1 MTNPMATAPAQPVY
15 DVDKIRADFP
25 ILSRQVN
32 GKPLVYL
39 DSAASAQKPNQVIEA
54 LVAAYQDTYSNV
66 HRGLHFLSEASTDAY
81 EAVRGKVADFIGAA
95 SGDEIVLTAGAT
107 MSLNLI
113 AHSWALP
120 RLQAG
125 DEILL
130 SIAEHHA
137 NIVPWQMVA
146 EKTGAV
152 VRAFPMET
160 DGSFRMS
167 AMTDMISAKTRI
179 ISIPHVS
186 NVLGT
191 VFPVAEIA
199 KHARAVGALLVV
211 DGCQGVVHMPVDVQ
225 ALGADFYVFS
235 AHKLYGPNGVG
246 VLWGRADILA
256 EMPPFL
262 GGGDMIDRV
271 TIERSSYAE
280 PPQRFEAGT
289 PAIAE
294 TIALGAAIDY
304 VSQIGMAQI
313 RAHEQDI
320 LSYAHQRLSAV
331 EGLRLIGTAAGK
343 SGVVSFTM
351 DSAHPHDIST
361 IIDNDGVAI
370 RAGHHCAQP
379 LMDFLDLPST
389 ARASV
394 GVYSTKQEFD
404 VLATALEKV
413 NRIFG

>member
-1 MTNPMATAPAQPVY
+1 MTDGLVGSVGTMP
-15 DVDKIRADFP
+15 DFDKIRADFP
-25 ILSRQVN
+25 ILSRTVH

-39 DSAASAQKPNQVIEA
+39 DSAASAQKPQQVMDA
-54 LVAAYQDTYSNV
+54 LLAAYTETYANV

-81 EAVRGKVADFIGAA
+81 EAVRGKVAHFIGAA

-107 MSLNLI
+107 MSINMI
-113 AHSWALP
+113 AHCWALP
-120 RLQAG
+120 RLQAR
-125 DEILL
+125 DEILI

-152 VRAFPMET
+152 VRAFPMDA
-160 DGSFRMS
+160 DGSFNMAS
-167 AMTDMISAKTRI
+167 FTNMMTPRTRI
-179 ISIPHVS
+179 VSVPHVS

-191 VFPVAEIA
+191 VFPISDIA
-199 KHARAVGALLVV
+199 KIAHDAGALMVV
-211 DGCQGVVHMPVDVQ
+211 DGCQGVVHMPVNVQ

-246 VLWGRADILA
+246 VLWGKADILA
-256 EMPPFL
+256 DMPPFL

-271 TIERSSYAE
+271 TIEKTTYAL

-289 PAIAE
+289 PAIGE

-304 VSQIGMAQI
+304 VETIGMAAI

-331 EGLRLIGTAAGK
+331 DGLRLIGTAAGK
-343 SGVVSFTM
+343 SGVVSFVM
-351 DSAHPHDIST
+351 EAAHPHDIST
-361 IIDNDGVAI
+361 IIDHDGVAI

-379 LMDFLDLPST
+379 LMDFYDLPST

-394 GVYSTKQEFD
+394 GLYSRREDFD
-404 VLATALEKV
+404 ALAEALGKV
-413 NRIFG
+413 NRIFA

>member
-1 MTNPMATAPAQPVY
+1 MTDGLVGSVGVMP
-15 DVDKIRADFP
+15 DFDKIRADFP
-25 ILSRQVN
+25 ILSRTVH

-39 DSAASAQKPNQVIEA
+39 DSAASAQKPQQVMDA
-54 LVAAYQDTYSNV
+54 LLAAYTKTYANV

-81 EAVRGKVADFIGAA
+81 EAVRGKVAHFIGAA

-107 MSLNLI
+107 MSINLI
-113 AHSWALP
+113 AQCWAVP

-125 DEILL
+125 DEILI

-152 VRAFPMET
+152 VRAFPMDA
-160 DGSFRMS
+160 DGSFNMAS
-167 AMTDMISAKTRI
+167 FTNMMTPRTRI
-179 ISIPHVS
+179 VSVPHVS

-191 VFPVAEIA
+191 VFPISDIA
-199 KHARAVGALLVV
+199 KIAHDAGALMVV
-211 DGCQGVVHMPVDVQ
+211 DGCQGVVHMPVDVH

-246 VLWGRADILA
+246 VLWGKAEILA
-256 EMPPFL
+256 DLPPFL

-271 TIERSSYAE
+271 TIEKTTYAL

-304 VSQIGMAQI
+304 VETIGMAAI
-313 RAHEQDI
+313 RAHEQDV

-343 SGVVSFTM
+343 SGVVSFVM
-351 DSAHPHDIST
+351 DAAHPHDIST
-361 IIDNDGVAI
+361 IIDHDGVAI

-379 LMDFLDLPST
+379 LMDFYDLPST

-394 GVYSTKQEFD
+394 GLYSRREDFD
-404 VLATALEKV
+404 ALAQALDKV
-413 NRIFG
+413 NRIFA

>member
-1 MTNPMATAPAQPVY
+1 MTNQMALAHQTAEL
-15 DVDKIRADFP
+15 DIDKIRADFP

-39 DSAASAQKPNQVIEA
+39 DSAASAQKPSQVVEA
-54 LVAAYQDTYSNV
+54 LVSAYQDTYSNV

-81 EAVRGKVADFIGAA
+81 EAVRGKVAGFIGAA

-113 AHSWALP
+113 AQSWAAP

-125 DEILL
+125 DEILI

-152 VRAFPMET
+152 VRAFPMED
-160 DGSFRMS
+160 DGSFRMG
-167 AMTDMISAKTRI
+167 ALTDMITAKTRI
-179 ISIPHVS
+179 IAIPHVS

-191 VFPVAEIA
+191 VFPVADIA
-199 KHARAVGALLVV
+199 KHARSAGALLVV

-235 AHKLYGPNGVG
+235 GHKLYGPNGVG
-246 VLWGRADILA
+246 VLWGRGDILA
-256 EMPPFL
+256 DMPPFL

-271 TIERSSYAE
+271 TVERSTYAE

-294 TIALGAAIDY
+294 TIALGAAVDY
-304 VSQIGMAQI
+304 VSQIGMEQI

-320 LSYAHQRLSAV
+320 LAYAHQRLSAV
-331 EGLRLIGTAAGK
+331 EGLRLIGTAVGK

-379 LMDFLDLPST
+379 LMDFLDVPST

-394 GVYSTKQEFD
+394 GVYTTKQEFD

>member
-1 MTNPMATAPAQPVY
+1 MDELHNRVFDSEA
-15 DVDKIRADFP
+15 IRADFP
-25 ILSRQVN
+25 ILAREVH

-39 DSAASAQKPNQVIEA
+39 DSAASAQKPRQVLDA
-54 LVAAYQDTYSNV
+54 LLSAYQDTYSNV

-81 EAVRGKVADFIGAA
+81 EAVRGKVANFIGAA
-95 SGDEIVLTAGAT
+95 HGDEIVLTAGAT
-107 MSLNLI
+107 MSLNMI
-113 AHSWALP
+113 AQCWAP
-120 RLQAG
+120 RLQPG
-125 DEILL
+125 DEIQI
-130 SIAEHHA
+130 SVAEHHA

-146 EKTGAV
+146 ERTGAV
-152 VRAFPMET
+152 VRAFPVET
-160 DGSFRMS
+160 DGTFLMQHFTDAMS
-167 AMTDMISAKTRI
+167 DKTKVV
-179 ISIPHVS
+179 SVPHVS

-199 KHARAVGALLVV
+199 KLAHAAGALMVV

-225 ALGADFYVFS
+225 ALGCDFYVFS

-246 VLWGRADILA
+246 VLWGKADILA
-256 EMPPFL
+256 DLPPFL
-262 GGGDMIDRV
+262 GGGDMIDEV
-271 TIERSSYAE
+271 TIERSTYADA
-280 PPQRFEAGT
+280 PARFEAGT

-294 TIALGAAIDY
+294 TIALGAAVDY
-304 VSQIGMAQI
+304 VQAIGMDAI
-313 RAHEQDI
+313 RAHEQEV

-331 EGLRLIGTAAGK
+331 DGLNLIGTAPGK

-361 IIDNDGVAI
+361 IIDHDGVAV

-379 LMDFLDLPST
+379 LMQFLDLPST

-394 GVYSTKQEFD
+394 GIYTTKAEFD
-404 VLATALEKV
+404 TLATALEKV

>member
-1 MTNPMATAPAQPVY
+1 MNKPMATAHSQLVY
-15 DVDKIRADFP
+15 DVDRIRADFP
-25 ILSRQVN
+25 ILSRHVN

-81 EAVRGKVADFIGAA
+81 EAVRGKVADFLGAI
-95 SGDEIVLTAGAT
+95 SGDEIVLTSGAT

-113 AHSWALP
+113 AQSWALP
-120 RLQAG
+120 RLQLG

-130 SIAEHHA
+130 SVAEHHA

-152 VRAFPMET
+152 VRAFPMEA
-160 DGSFRMS
+160 DGSFLMT
-167 AMTDMISAKTRI
+167 ALTDMINSKTRI
-179 ISIPHVS
+179 IAIPHVS

-191 VFPVAEIA
+191 VFPVAEIS
-199 KHARAVGALLVV
+199 KHARAAGALLVV
-211 DGCQGVVHMPVDVQ
+211 DGCQGAVHMPVDVQ

-246 VLWGRADILA
+246 ILWGRGDILA
-256 EMPPFL
+256 EMPPFF

-271 TIERSSYAE
+271 TIERSTYAE

-294 TIALGAAIDY
+294 TIALGAAVDY
-304 VSQIGMAQI
+304 VLQIGMDQI
-313 RAHEQDI
+313 RAHEQDLI
-320 LSYAHQRLSAV
+320 SYAHQRLSAV
-331 EGLRLIGTAAGK
+331 NGLRLIGTAAGK

-394 GVYSTKQEFD
+394 GIYNTKQEFD

>member
-256 EMPPFL
+256 EMPPFF

-271 TIERSSYAE
+271 TIERSTYAE

-313 RAHEQDI
+313 RTHEQDI

>member
-1 MTNPMATAPAQPVY
+1 MPNHMETSGHCPAV
-15 DVDKIRADFP
+15 DSDKIRADFP
-25 ILSRQVN
+25 ILSRKVN
-32 GKPLVYL
+32 GNQLVYL
-39 DSAASAQKPNQVIEA
+39 DSAASAQKPNQVIDA
-54 LVAAYQDTYSNV
+54 LVSAYQDTYSNV

-81 EAVRGKVADFIGAA
+81 EAVRGKVARFIGAA

-113 AHSWALP
+113 AQSWAGP

-125 DEILL
+125 DEILI

-137 NIVPWQMVA
+137 NIVPWQIVA

-152 VRAFPMET
+152 VRAFPMED
-160 DGSFRMS
+160 DGSFRMG
-167 AMTDMISAKTRI
+167 ALTDMITAKTRVI
-179 ISIPHVS
+179 AIPHVS

-191 VFPVAEIA
+191 VFPVADIS
-199 KHARAVGALLVV
+199 KQARSAGALLVV
-211 DGCQGVVHMPVDVQ
+211 DGCQGAIHMPVDVQ

-246 VLWGRADILA
+246 VLWGRGDILA
-256 EMPPFL
+256 DMPPFL

-271 TIERSSYAE
+271 TIAGSTYAD

-304 VSQIGMAQI
+304 VSQIGMDNI

-320 LSYAHQRLSAV
+320 LIYAHQRLAAV
-331 EGLRLIGTAAGK
+331 KGLRLIGTAAGK

-394 GVYSTKQEFD
+394 GVYTTKQEFD

-413 NRIFG
+413 NRIFC

>member
-1 MTNPMATAPAQPVY
+1 MNNQMAPARQIAEL
-15 DVDKIRADFP
+15 DIDKIRADFP

-54 LVAAYQDTYSNV
+54 LVSAYQDTYSNV

-81 EAVRGKVADFIGAA
+81 ESVRGKVARFIGSA

-113 AHSWALP
+113 AQSWAAP

-125 DEILL
+125 DEILI

-146 EKTGAV
+146 EKTGAI
-152 VRAFPMET
+152 VRAFPMED
-160 DGSFRMS
+160 DGSFRMG
-167 AMTDMISAKTRI
+167 ALTDMITARTRI
-179 ISIPHVS
+179 IAIPHVS

-191 VFPVAEIA
+191 VFPVADIA
-199 KHARAVGALLVV
+199 KRARSAGALLVV

-246 VLWGRADILA
+246 VLWGRGDILA
-256 EMPPFL
+256 DMPPFL

-271 TIERSSYAE
+271 TIARTTYAD

-304 VSQIGMAQI
+304 VSQIGMDNI

-320 LSYAHQRLSAV
+320 LAYAHQRLSAV

-379 LMDFLDLPST
+379 LMDFLDVPST

-394 GVYSTKQEFD
+394 GVYTTKQEFD

>member
-1 MTNPMATAPAQPVY
+1 MTNQMASARQIAEL
-15 DVDKIRADFP
+15 DIDKIRADFP

-54 LVAAYQDTYSNV
+54 LVSAYQDTYSNV

-81 EAVRGKVADFIGAA
+81 ESVRGKVARFIGAA

-113 AHSWALP
+113 AQSWAAP

-125 DEILL
+125 DEILI

-146 EKTGAV
+146 EKTGAI
-152 VRAFPMET
+152 VRAFPMED
-160 DGSFRMS
+160 DGSFRMG
-167 AMTDMISAKTRI
+167 ALTDMITAQTRI
-179 ISIPHVS
+179 IAVPHVS

-191 VFPVAEIA
+191 VFPVADIA
-199 KHARAVGALLVV
+199 KHARSAGALLVV

-246 VLWGRADILA
+246 VLWGRGDILA
-256 EMPPFL
+256 DMPPFL

-271 TIERSSYAE
+271 TIARTTYAD

-304 VSQIGMAQI
+304 VSQIGMGNI

-320 LSYAHQRLSAV
+320 LAYAHQRLSAV

-379 LMDFLDLPST
+379 LMDFLDVPST

-394 GVYSTKQEFD
+394 GVYTTKQEFD

>member
-1 MTNPMATAPAQPVY
+1 MTDGLVESVGAMP
-15 DVDKIRADFP
+15 DFDKIRADFP
-25 ILSRQVN
+25 ILSRTVH

-39 DSAASAQKPNQVIEA
+39 DSAASAQKPQQVMDA
-54 LVAAYQDTYSNV
+54 LLAAYTETYANV

-81 EAVRGKVADFIGAA
+81 EAVRGKVAHFIGAA

-107 MSLNLI
+107 MSINMI
-113 AHSWALP
+113 AHCWALP
-120 RLQAG
+120 RLQAR
-125 DEILL
+125 DEILI

-152 VRAFPMET
+152 VRAFPMDA
-160 DGSFRMS
+160 DGSFNMAS
-167 AMTDMISAKTRI
+167 FTNMMTPRTRI
-179 ISIPHVS
+179 VSVPHVS

-191 VFPVAEIA
+191 VFPISDIA
-199 KHARAVGALLVV
+199 KIAHDAGALMVV
-211 DGCQGVVHMPVDVQ
+211 DGCQGVVHMPVNVQ

-246 VLWGRADILA
+246 VLWGKADILA
-256 EMPPFL
+256 ELPPLL

-271 TIERSSYAE
+271 TIEKTTYAL

-304 VSQIGMAQI
+304 VETIGMAAI

-331 EGLRLIGTAAGK
+331 DGLRLIGTAAGK
-343 SGVVSFTM
+343 SGVVSFVM
-351 DSAHPHDIST
+351 EAAHPHDIST
-361 IIDNDGVAI
+361 IIDHDGVAI

-379 LMDFLDLPST
+379 LMDFYDLPST

-394 GVYSTKQEFD
+394 GLYSRREDFD
-404 VLATALEKV
+404 ALAEALGKV
-413 NRIFG
+413 NRIFA

>member
-1 MTNPMATAPAQPVY
+1 MNNQMASAHQTAEL
-15 DVDKIRADFP
+15 DIDKIRADFP

-54 LVAAYQDTYSNV
+54 LVSAYQDTYSNV

-81 EAVRGKVADFIGAA
+81 EAVRGKVAGFIGAA

-113 AHSWALP
+113 AQSWAAP

-125 DEILL
+125 DEILI

-146 EKTGAV
+146 EKTGAI
-152 VRAFPMET
+152 VRAFPMED
-160 DGSFRMS
+160 DGSFRMG
-167 AMTDMISAKTRI
+167 ALTDMITAKTRI
-179 ISIPHVS
+179 IAIPHVS

-191 VFPVAEIA
+191 VFPVADIA
-199 KHARAVGALLVV
+199 KHARSAGALLVV

-235 AHKLYGPNGVG
+235 GHKLYGPNGVG
-246 VLWGRADILA
+246 VLWGRGDILA
-256 EMPPFL
+256 DMPPFL

-271 TIERSSYAE
+271 TIERSTYAE

-294 TIALGAAIDY
+294 TIALGAAVDY
-304 VSQIGMAQI
+304 VSQIGMEQI

-320 LSYAHQRLSAV
+320 LAYAHQRLSAV
-331 EGLRLIGTAAGK
+331 EGLRLIGTAVGK

-379 LMDFLDLPST
+379 LMDFLDVPST

-394 GVYSTKQEFD
+394 GVYTTKQEFD

>member
-1 MTNPMATAPAQPVY
+1 MTNPMATAPVQPVY
-15 DVDKIRADFP
+15 DIDKIRADFP

-271 TIERSSYAE
+271 TIERSTYAE

>member
-1 MTNPMATAPAQPVY
+1 MPNQIATSVHHRAF
-15 DVDKIRADFP
+15 DSDKIRADFP

-39 DSAASAQKPNQVIEA
+39 DSAASAQKPNQVMDA
-54 LVAAYQDTYSNV
+54 LVSAYQDTYSNV

-81 EAVRGKVADFIGAA
+81 EAVRGKVAGFIGAA

-113 AHSWALP
+113 AQSWAAP

-125 DEILL
+125 DEILI

-152 VRAFPMET
+152 VRAFPMED
-160 DGSFRMS
+160 DGSFRMG
-167 AMTDMISAKTRI
+167 ALTDMITAKTRI
-179 ISIPHVS
+179 IAIPHVS

-191 VFPVAEIA
+191 VFPVADIA
-199 KHARAVGALLVV
+199 KHARSAGALLVV

-235 AHKLYGPNGVG
+235 GHKLYGPNGVG
-246 VLWGRADILA
+246 VLWGRGDILA
-256 EMPPFL
+256 DMPPFL

-271 TIERSSYAE
+271 TVERSTYAD

-294 TIALGAAIDY
+294 TIALGAAVDY
-304 VSQIGMAQI
+304 VSQIGMEQI

-320 LSYAHQRLSAV
+320 LAYAHQRLSAV
-331 EGLRLIGTAAGK
+331 EGLRLVGTAVGK

-379 LMDFLDLPST
+379 LMDFLDVPST

-394 GVYSTKQEFD
+394 GVYTTKQEFD

>member
-199 KHARAVGALLVV
+199 KHARAGGALLVV

-271 TIERSSYAE
+271 TIERSTYAE

>member
-1 MTNPMATAPAQPVY
+1 MTNQMASARQIAEL
-15 DVDKIRADFP
+15 DIDKIRADFP

-54 LVAAYQDTYSNV
+54 LVSAYQDTYSNV

-81 EAVRGKVADFIGAA
+81 ESVRGKVARFIGAA

-113 AHSWALP
+113 AQSWAAP

-125 DEILL
+125 DEILI

-146 EKTGAV
+146 EKTGAI
-152 VRAFPMET
+152 VRAFPMED
-160 DGSFRMS
+160 DGSFRMG
-167 AMTDMISAKTRI
+167 ALTDMITAKTRI
-179 ISIPHVS
+179 IAIPHVS

-191 VFPVAEIA
+191 VFPVADIA
-199 KHARAVGALLVV
+199 KHARSAGALLVV

-246 VLWGRADILA
+246 VLWGRGDILA
-256 EMPPFL
+256 DMPPFL

-271 TIERSSYAE
+271 TIARTTYAD

-304 VSQIGMAQI
+304 VSQIGMDNI

-320 LSYAHQRLSAV
+320 LAYAHQRLSAV

-379 LMDFLDLPST
+379 LMDFLDVAST

-394 GVYSTKQEFD
+394 GVYTTKQEFD